1 MLSRI
6 AEAMFWIGRYVER
19 AEATTRLLVE
29 HHQLLV
35 EDTRLDPAVGV
46 EAMLEPLSLMPEDP
60 DHRLVDAGVPG
71 ADRGRGL
78 RRPEDDPRV
87 ASRQPARTPGPS
99 ARPCPATC
107 SSG

>member
-19 AEATTRLLVE
+19 GEATTRLLVE

-46 EAMLEPLSLMPEDP
+46 EAMLEPLSLMPEDLDRASLTP
-60 DHRLVDAGVPG
+60 ASLVRIVVGDSDDPKTILGSAS
-71 ADRGRGL
+71 
-78 RRPEDDPRV
+78 RRPV
-87 ASRQPARTPGPS
+87 RTPGPS
-99 ARPCPATC
+99 ARPCPGTC